1 MFPGGELGP
10 TREDDRAT
18 RQELVITQTSKRF
31 PITRRKPSKLFG
43 EAAPAALKN
52 SLKDQGE
59 RDAA

>member
-31 PITRRKPSKLFG
+31 PITRRNHKSFSVEPLR
-43 EAAPAALKN
+43 PH
-52 SLKDQGE
+52 
-59 RDAA
+59 